1 MANPL
6 WPHHRPSGRVTL
18 AGEERTNATA
28 LAENQEVLAKV
39 LGFQTITPQQVAAG
53 SAFSFSPQ
61 PAAEECKGKERPR
74 LAVWGRGALSPFRG
88 QHDSTTSLD
97 GDVTTVQVGAE
108 WSTEWCR
115 AGAALPLLGP

>member
-1 MANPL
+1 D
-6 WPHHRPSGRVTL
+6 SV
-18 AGEERTNATA
+18 
-28 LAENQEVLAKV
+28 
-39 LGFQTITPQQVAAG
+39 
-53 SAFSFSPQ
+53 FSFSPQ
-61 PAAEECKGKERPR
+61 PAAECKGKERPQTAR
-74 LAVWGRGALSPFRG
+74 RGRSFPFRG